1 MKICIVGAGAIGGFL
16 AAKLAQSGEEVTVV
30 DRGRHLQA
38 IRSVGLHL
46 QMADGTESVTTN
58 LAVTDRLA
66 EVGTSDLII
75 LAVKAHQIAAV
86 APGLP
91 AIYGP
96 DTVVLTVQN
105 GIPWWYFERHGG
117 VLENTRLRTLDPEGI
132 ISRSIPAER
141 VLGCV
146 AYPAAGVTA
155 PGRIRHV
162 EGNRF
167 PVGELDGEL
176 SMRAARVADLFNA
189 AGFKSIVLGDI
200 RSEIWL
206 KAWGAL
212 SFNPISALTQA
223 TMLDICSFAETRVL
237 VASMMAETQVIAEK
251 LGISFRHTIE
261 RRITGAAGVGAHK
274 TSMLQDLL
282 AGRSLEI
289 DGVIGVIVELGRLT
303 KTQCPSVDAI
313 YACVKLLDQMLQ
325 RASRSSPVVATGH
338 KRVGES
344 REDASQAIS
353 PEEA

>member
-1 MKICIVGAGAIGGFL
+1 MKICIVGAGAIGGLL
-16 AAKLAQSGEEVTVV
+16 AAKFARSGEEVTVV
-30 DRGRHLQA
+30 DRGLHLQA
-38 IRSVGLHL
+38 ILRDGLHL
-46 QMADGTESVTTN
+46 QMADGTQSVTTK

-66 EVGTSDLII
+66 EVGTTDLIV

-91 AIYGP
+91 GIYGP
-96 DTVVLTVQN
+96 DTTVLTVQN

-117 VLENTRLRTLDPEGI
+117 ALENTRLWSLDPEGI
-132 ISRSIPAER
+132 ISRNIPAER
-141 VLGCV
+141 LIGCV
-146 AYPAAGVTA
+146 AYPASSVTG
-155 PGRIRHV
+155 PGRIRHI

-167 PVGELDGEL
+167 PVGELDGKL
-176 SMRAARVADLFNA
+176 SERAARVAGLFNA
-189 AGFKSIVLGDI
+189 VGFKSFVLEDI

-223 TMLDICSFAETRVL
+223 TMLDICCFPQTRVL

-282 AGRSLEI
+282 AARSLEI

-303 KTQCPSVDAI
+303 KTPCPSVDAI
-313 YACVKLLDQMLQ
+313 YACVKLLDRKMSGVRRPR
-325 RASRSSPVVATGH
+325 RARRPPSALV
-338 KRVGES
+338 
-344 REDASQAIS
+344 
-353 PEEA
+353 